1 MSVVKTSKAR
11 KESKAPQIIR
21 VSQLKECVNSRI
33 NGVSYSRPV
42 KLVFKPTGGTIWQE
56 VGSVELEFSS
66 MRRALVH
73 LVTLADG
80 FNSPYLYAGTWAVKQ
95 GRTVLVSRNSDT
107 PRKWTVNTQ
116 KLQFD
121 PKG

>member
-1 MSVVKTSKAR
+1 MSVVKTSKAH

-21 VSQLKECVNSRI
+21 VSQLKECVNLRT
-33 NGVSYSRPV
+33 NGISYNRPV
-42 KLVFKPTGGTIWQE
+42 KLVFKPTGGTLWQE
-56 VGSVELEFSS
+56 VGSVELAFSS
-66 MRRALVH
+66 LRRALVS
-73 LVTLADG
+73 LATLADS
-80 FNSPYLYAGTWAVKQ
+80 FDMSLHAGAWAVKQ

-107 PRKWTVNTQ
+107 PYKWTVNTQ

>member
-11 KESKAPQIIR
+11 KESKASR
-21 VSQLKECVNSRI
+21 VITVRQLKECVNLRT
-33 NGVSYSRPV
+33 NGISYNRPV
-42 KLVFKPTGGTIWQE
+42 KLVFKPTGGTLWQE
-56 VGSVELEFSS
+56 VGSVELAFSS
-66 MRRALVH
+66 LRRALVS
-73 LVTLADG
+73 LATLADS
-80 FNSPYLYAGTWAVKQ
+80 FDMSLHAGAWAVKQ

-107 PRKWTVNTQ
+107 PYKWTVNTQ